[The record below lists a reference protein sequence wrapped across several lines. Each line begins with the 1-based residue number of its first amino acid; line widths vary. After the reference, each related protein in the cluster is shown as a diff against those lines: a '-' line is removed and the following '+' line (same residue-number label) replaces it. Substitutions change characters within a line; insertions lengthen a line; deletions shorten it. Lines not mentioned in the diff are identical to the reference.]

1 MRAVSVYVICPDDE
15 AQGVVE
21 KLQNVVIGFGL
32 EGYEAGMA
40 IEPRDDEDV
49 IIFTPDDLDD

>member
-49 IIFTPDDLDD
+49 IIFTADDLDD